1 MIPSSKPLFFC
12 IAFVLFFFCSP
23 VSAENVTLT
32 FTDMG
37 IGLSQK
43 VLIYAPNAPLGES
56 FVGEFNASDTVSLFP
71 ETSYVI
77 AFKPG
82 VQSWLDNPLEALEIF
97 KASIPPIMIAALF
110 LGTIFC
116 VVFLFWRLF
125 SK

>member
-1 MIPSSKPLFFC
+1 MTSPSKPLIFC
-12 IAFVLFFFCSP
+12 IAFVLLLFCSP

-43 VLIYAPNAPLGES
+43 VLIYAPNAPPGES
-56 FVGEFNASDTVSLFP
+56 FVGEFNASDTVSLSP

-97 KASIPPIMIAALF
+97 KASIPPVMVAALF
-110 LGTIFC
+110 LGTICC
-116 VVFLFWRLF
+116 VVLLFWRIF
-125 SK
+125 SR